1 MKRPIKSKSANRFSI
16 SQATLFVAGGLI
28 ATLTWLNASNVAY
41 EFVGLGLI
49 GAIFANATGAGG
61 GVVFIPTF
69 HQLGLSES
77 AAVATSFGIQTF
89 GMTAG
94 ALAWLVKFSNKN
106 AEPHGALSLILVV
119 CAIAVMP
126 SILGLY
132 SVHLFDWAT
141 PTRFDTF
148 FAWFSIVLGLC
159 ILATLWRV
167 ARGQHLRSLST
178 LDVALL
184 IVLSYLGGIVTAWLS
199 VGVGEIIAFYL
210 IARGFNPSVAIAS
223 AVILTALSVWSVA
236 SITFSEDS
244 MIAMQIVLA
253 AGPAAVIGG
262 LSARLLVDRL
272 PQFWLKVFFGTW
284 LILIGVVT

>member
-1 MKRPIKSKSANRFSI
+1 MERSIKQNSASRFSI
-16 SQATLFVAGGLI
+16 AQIALFTAAGLV
-28 ATLTWLNASNVAY
+28 ATLTWFSASNVAY

-94 ALAWLVKFSNKN
+94 ALAWLVKFSNKSE
-106 AEPHGALSLILVV
+106 EPKGSLNLILLV
-119 CAIAVMP
+119 CAIVFIP
-126 SILGLY
+126 SVLGLY
-132 SVHLFDWAT
+132 SVNLLEWST
-141 PTRFDTF
+141 PARFDAF

-159 ILATLWRV
+159 ILATLWRFT
-167 ARGQHLRSLST
+167 RGQHLMVLSP
-178 LDVALL
+178 LDVVLL
-184 IVLSYLGGIVTAWLS
+184 ILLGYIGGIVTAWLS

-223 AVILTALSVWSVA
+223 AVVITALSVWSIA
-236 SITFSEDS
+236 PMTFSADS
-244 MIAMQIVLA
+244 MIAMHIVLA

-262 LSARLLVDRL
+262 LSARFLVDRL
-272 PQFWLKVFFGTW
+272 PQFWLKVFFGSW
-284 LILIGVVT
+284 LILIGAVT